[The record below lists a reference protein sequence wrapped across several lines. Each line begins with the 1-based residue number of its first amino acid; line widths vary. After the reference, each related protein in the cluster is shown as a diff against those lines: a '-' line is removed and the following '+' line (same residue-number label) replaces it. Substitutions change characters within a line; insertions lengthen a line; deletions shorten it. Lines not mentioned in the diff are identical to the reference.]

1 MVGCIVSGNDILDAG
16 DIRKSHRL
24 EETMTHSL
32 TRRLF
37 TGSALAAPALLT
49 AQTMGS
55 KVRIGW
61 AGLGNRGGKHIHTM
75 MDVGKGDVTIKAI
88 CDTFEPR
95 LAKSK
100 DDVITKQGTAPDTYD
115 DYYKMLADPDLD
127 AIVIM
132 TPEHLHRDMA
142 IAALEAGKHVY
153 CEKPLS
159 HTIEEGFEILSAVE
173 KSGKL
178 FQVGTQRRSSKLY
191 KKAKEIYDS
200 GALGKVVYARAF
212 WYRNSPLTSPAWRYN
227 IPKAAEPGNTDYEKF
242 IGPARATTFN
252 KQRYFQWRLYWD
264 YSGGISTDL
273 LVHQTDAIHMIT
285 GRHYCDSVMCNG
297 GIHYWTQDDREV
309 PDTITAGFEY
319 DDHFHINYSAAFST
333 SHYGYGEQLCGSEGC
348 MEIMNMRYLNVYPEK
363 ARGLSEKVTSRP
375 ELHFDARNDFN
386 ETNST
391 NDHLKNFVDAIVRG
405 AELNCPAQLGHEAA
419 VTGHLATMS
428 LRSNKK
434 VYWNQREGNYF
445 FG

>member
-1 MVGCIVSGNDILDAG
+1 MQALIS
-16 DIRKSHRL
+16 
-24 EETMTHSL
+24 
-32 TRRLF
+32 RRNF
-37 TGSALAAPALLT
+37 TASAVAAPALLS
-49 AQTMGS
+49 AQSAGS
-55 KVRIGW
+55 KVQLGW
-61 AGLGNRGGKHIHTM
+61 VGLGNRGGKHIRTM
-75 MDVGKGDVTIKAI
+75 MKVAKDDAMIKAI
-88 CDTFEPR
+88 CDTFSPR
-95 LAKSK
+95 LAKTK
-100 DDVITKQGTAPDTYD
+100 DDVISDQGTAPEIYN
-115 DYYKMLADPDLD
+115 DYYKMLEDPSID
-127 AIVIM
+127 AVVIM

-159 HTIEEGFEILSAVE
+159 HTIEEGFEILAAVE

-178 FQVGTQRRSSKLY
+178 FQVGTQRRSSRLY
-191 KKAKEIYDS
+191 AKAREIYKS
-200 GALGKVVYARAF
+200 GVLGKVVYARAF
-212 WYRNSPLTSPAWRYN
+212 WYRNSPLTSPAWRYT
-227 IPKAAEPGNTDYEKF
+227 IPDDAEPGNTDYERF
-242 IGPARATTFN
+242 LGPARATSFN

-309 PDTITAGFEY
+309 PDTVTAGFEY

-333 SHYGYGEQLCGSEGC
+333 SHYGYGEQLCGSEGV
-348 MEIMNMRYLNVYPEK
+348 MEIMGMRYLNVYPEQQR
-363 ARGLSEKVTSRP
+363 ALPESVRSRP
-375 ELHFDARNDFN
+375 EMHFDARKDFN
-386 ETNST
+386 ESNST
-391 NDHLKNFVDAIVRG
+391 NDHLKNFIDAIAHG

-428 LRSNKK
+428 FRSNKK
-434 VYWNQREGNYF
+434 VYWNQGEGTYH

>member
-1 MVGCIVSGNDILDAG
+1 MNS
-16 DIRKSHRL
+16 RL
-24 EETMTHSL
+24 N
-32 TRRLF
+32 RRHF
-37 TGSALAAPALLT
+37 TAALAAAPALLS
-49 AQTMGS
+49 AQSAGS
-55 KVRIGW
+55 KVQLGW
-61 AGLGNRGGKHIHTM
+61 VGLGNRGGRHIRTM
-75 MDVGKGDVTIKAI
+75 MKVAGEDSTIKAI
-88 CDTFEPR
+88 CDTFSPR
-95 LAKSK
+95 LAKTK
-100 DDVITKQGTAPDTYD
+100 DDVISDQGTAPETYN
-115 DYYKMLADPDLD
+115 DYYKMLADPEID
-127 AIVIM
+127 AVVIM

-159 HTIEEGFEILSAVE
+159 HTIEEGFEILEAVE

-191 KKAKEIYDS
+191 AKAKEIYES
-200 GALGKVVYARAF
+200 GVLGKVVYARAF
-212 WYRNSPLTSPAWRYN
+212 WYRNSPLTSPAWRYT
-227 IPKAAEPGNTDYEKF
+227 IPDESDPSNTDYEKF
-242 IGPARATTFN
+242 IGPARATSFN

-273 LVHQTDAIHMIT
+273 LVHQTDALHMIT

-309 PDTITAGFEY
+309 PDTVTAAFEY

-333 SHYGYGEQLCGSEGC
+333 SHYGYGEQLCGSEGT
-348 MEIMNMRYLNVYPEK
+348 MEIMNLRYLNVYPDQ
-363 ARGLSEKVTSRP
+363 ARGLPEAVRSRP
-375 ELHFDARNDFN
+375 EIHFDAREDFN
-386 ETNST
+386 ESNST
-391 NDHLKNFVDAIVRG
+391 NDHLKNFVDAIAHG
-405 AELNCPAQLGHEAA
+405 AELNCPAQVGHEAA

-434 VYWNQREGNYF
+434 VYWNQAEETYH